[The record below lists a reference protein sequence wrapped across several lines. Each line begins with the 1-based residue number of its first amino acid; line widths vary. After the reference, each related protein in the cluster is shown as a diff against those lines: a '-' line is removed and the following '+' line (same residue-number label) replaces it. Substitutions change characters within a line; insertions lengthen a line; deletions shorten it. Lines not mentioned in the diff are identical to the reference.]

1 MSETTTDNCAIC
13 GGAQA
18 VFYARQD
25 GYDYVACRDCGF
37 VFLFPMPSAEDLSR
51 IYNEDSDSFGVGR
64 YPKARSR
71 RRRAL
76 LRALGLWP
84 YFVGR
89 DVIDVGCGGGFMVDA
104 MRRLGAR
111 ASGLDI
117 GAGAIAHARDAFP
130 RGHFYAE
137 TFEAFLRRGLQ
148 FDFIHSSEVIEH
160 IGDPRGYMAFLAGVA
175 RPGARVFLTTPDIAH
190 AAVPEDVT
198 DWDMVAPPRHVQF
211 FTEATLTR
219 LFDDFGFD
227 IVKRYAKKHAP
238 TLQVLARK
246 RG

>member
-1 MSETTTDNCAIC
+1 MNESACQVC
-13 GGAQA
+13 GGAQT
-18 VFYARQD
+18 VSYARQD
-25 GYDYVACRDCGF
+25 GYDYVACRNCGF
-37 VFLFPMPSAEDLSR
+37 VFLFPMPAAKDLSR
-51 IYNEDSDSFGVGR
+51 IYNEDSDKFGVGR

-76 LRALGLWP
+76 LRALGLWR
-84 YFVGR
+84 YFVGG
-89 DVIDVGCGGGFMVDA
+89 DAIDVGCGGGFVVDA
-104 MRRLGAR
+104 MARLGAR

-117 GAGAIAHARDAFP
+117 GAGAIAHARHAFP
-130 RGHFYAE
+130 RGHFYE
-137 TFEAFLRRGLQ
+137 EPFEVFLARGLR

-160 IGDPRGYMAFLAGVA
+160 IGDPRGYMAFLSGVA

-190 AAVPEDVT
+190 PTVPDDVT
-198 DWDMVAPPRHVQF
+198 AWDMFAPPRHVHF

-219 LFDDFGFD
+219 LFDDHGFD
-227 IVKRYAKKHAP
+227 IVKRYTKKHAP